1 MMHCSAART
10 HAAAPKSLIM
20 QTLFLTLTCL
30 FGKCMQ
36 VRSQAYLVPLVFR
49 IILGPSGF
57 PRWSY
62 LEFKL
67 DQIRYGPN
75 EGMK

>member
-1 MMHCSAART
+1 
-10 HAAAPKSLIM
+10 M
-20 QTLFLTLTCL
+20 QTLFLALTCL

-36 VRSQAYLVPLVFR
+36 VRSQAYRVPLVFR

-57 PRWSY
+57 PRRSY

-67 DQIRYGPN
+67 DQIHYGRN